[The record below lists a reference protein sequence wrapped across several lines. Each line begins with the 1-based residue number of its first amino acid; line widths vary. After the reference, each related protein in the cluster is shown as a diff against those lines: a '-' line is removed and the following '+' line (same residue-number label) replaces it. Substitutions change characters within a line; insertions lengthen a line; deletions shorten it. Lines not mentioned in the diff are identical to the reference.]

1 MCEYIDLD
9 YISKNDQIL
18 CVDLLR
24 KNHGA
29 ALTQDLRTQR
39 LKTWPTLQI
48 YLRPDSQLV
57 IHHHDV
63 THLISVM
70 VYIPCLKSS
79 YMSNSL

>member
-1 MCEYIDLD
+1 MCEYFDLD
-9 YISKNDQIL
+9 YKSKNDQIL

-29 ALTQDLRTQR
+29 ALTQGLRTQR

-57 IHHHDV
+57 IYHHNV
-63 THLISVM
+63 SHLMSVM
-70 VYIPCLKSS
+70 VYIPCLYTS
-79 YMSNSL
+79 YMSNVL